1 MGVKGVYS
9 TWDVRHESVVDMPAT
24 TQGLDGWYAEGVVG
38 IENIF
43 QFLRVDVHKRLTPDQ
58 PGMLPNWGVR
68 LGLGLEL

>member
-1 MGVKGVYS
+1 MKLS
-9 TWDVRHESVVDMPAT
+9 TNNELIIASK
-24 TQGLDGWYAEGVVG
+24 
-38 IENIF
+38 NIF